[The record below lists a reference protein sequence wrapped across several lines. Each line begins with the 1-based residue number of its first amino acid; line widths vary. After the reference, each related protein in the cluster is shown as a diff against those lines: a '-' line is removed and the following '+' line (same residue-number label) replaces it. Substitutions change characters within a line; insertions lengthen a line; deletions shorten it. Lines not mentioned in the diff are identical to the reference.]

1 MENNCNIIVLMSLLG
16 LERATL
22 TRTVIAV
29 HATLD
34 MVNIKGRRCQE
45 PGCPHR
51 PGFAIPGERR
61 GKFCASHRLSGMV
74 DVVR

>member
-1 MENNCNIIVLMSLLG
+1 MI
-16 LERATL
+16 
-22 TRTVIAV
+22 

-34 MVNIKGRRCQE
+34 MVNIKGRRCHE

-51 PGFAIPGERR
+51 PGFAMPGERR
-61 GKFCASHRLSGMV
+61 GKFCASHRLPGMV